1 MMAHQAVHVAPAKPT
16 TSAVKE
22 TSLVA
27 MSRVPA
33 GAVGEWVDSEVDD
46 DSESNP
52 SDASTRAQPPTPQAS
67 KRTARVRTPPSSKP
81 LRRPAPTDATRSR
94 QEPAPSHGCVFHDP
108 RRQSKV
114 TNSSSSSDSSS
125 ESGDTTAESGD
136 SSLGDGSSGA
146 KATDREAE
154 VEKPEASESGSS
166 SDGECEAFQAELDE
180 ADTRMPDAPTPAAP
194 KAPTEPDGLAKLA
207 PEWAPKSAKE
217 LLAAKAWAKEWWQK
231 EADSLG
237 QWMASLDMPSPAA
250 RTESSLLSMPER
262 PGKSSS
268 QTFILASRVSA
279 SRLKTRRLRGLHLS
293 GATARVTL

>member
-27 MSRVPA
+27 KSRVPA

-81 LRRPAPTDATRSR
+81 LRRPAPT
-94 QEPAPSHGCVFHDP
+94 APTPSGP

-136 SSLGDGSSGA
+136 SSSGDGSSGA

-154 VEKPEASESGSS
+154 AEKPEASESGSS

-217 LLAAKAWAKEWWQK
+217 MLAAKAWAKEWWQK